1 MGIIGVPAA
10 GRGGRKEV
18 EPMEQQKI
26 DRINQLARKSKS
38 PEGLAPEE
46 RAEQAALRQA
56 YVANVRANLR
66 GQLDNISIVEKD
78 GSITNLGE
86 KKRHG

>member
-1 MGIIGVPAA
+1 MGIIGMPAA

-46 RAEQAALRQA
+46 RAEQAARQEYIAA
-56 YVANVRANLR
+56 YRASLTA
-66 GQLDNISIVEKD
+66 QLDNTYIQYPD
-78 GSITNLGE
+78 GTRRKLRRRG
-86 KKRHG
+86 

>member
-38 PEGLAPEE
+38 PEGLRSHNFNEILTGLFVDSRPVF
-46 RAEQAALRQA
+46 RH
-56 YVANVRANLR
+56 NVTDFPRC
-66 GQLDNISIVEKD
+66 
-78 GSITNLGE
+78 
-86 KKRHG
+86 

>member
-38 PEGLAPEE
+38 PEGLAPE
-46 RAEQAALRQA
+46 QAALRQEYIAA
-56 YVANVRANLR
+56 YRASLTA
-66 GQLDNISIVEKD
+66 QLDNTYIQYPD
-78 GSITNLGE
+78 GTRRKLRRRG
-86 KKRHG
+86 

>member
-46 RAEQAALRQA
+46 RAEQAEVL
-56 YVANVRANLR
+56 L
-66 GQLDNISIVEKD
+66 
-78 GSITNLGE
+78 
-86 KKRHG
+86 